1 MTCGGTMLGAIAGD
15 IIGSRFEH
23 ARIKTKDF
31 DLFNRQSVF
40 TDDTVHTVAVA
51 DSLLHQIPYQKNL
64 RTYFQFYPNAGY
76 GGRFRR
82 WARSPKPV
90 PYCSYGNGS
99 AMRVSP
105 VAWFYNTLEKVEEE
119 AMHSAEMTHNH
130 PEGIK
135 GAQAVAGAVFLARK
149 GHSKAQIVEYVQGK
163 YGYDLS
169 GTLDEVRSWYDFDV
183 SCQGSVP
190 YAVMSFLEAD
200 DFEDAIRSA
209 ISLGGDSDTLA
220 CIAGA
225 ISEAYYGGVPE
236 EIEQNV
242 IARLDARLLAIYE
255 KFRKAVY
262 LKKAP

>member
-1 MTCGGTMLGAIAGD
+1 MLGAIAGD
-15 IIGSRFEH
+15 VIGSRFEF

-31 DLFNRQSVF
+31 ELFSKQSVF
-40 TDDTVHTVAVA
+40 TDDTVHTIALA
-51 DSLLHQIPYQKNL
+51 DSLLHNTPYQEKL
-64 RTYFQFYPNAGY
+64 REYFQYYPHAGY

-105 VAWFYNTLEKVEEE
+105 VAWLYDCLEKVEEE
-119 AMHSAEMTHNH
+119 AVRSAEITHNH
-130 PEGIK
+130 PEGVK
-135 GAQAVAGAVFLARK
+135 GAQAIAGAVFVAR
-149 GHSKAQIVEYVQGK
+149 GGGSKVEIANYVQDH
-163 YGYDLS
+163 YGYDLT
-169 GTLDEVRSWYDFDV
+169 GRIDEVRTWYDFDV

-190 YAVMSFLEAD
+190 YAIMSFLESEN
-200 DFEDAIRSA
+200 FEDAIRNA

-236 EIEQNV
+236 DIEENV
-242 IARLDARLLAIYE
+242 LKRLDERLLEVYQ
-255 KFRKAVY
+255 KFRMTIQPV
-262 LKKAP
+262 